1 MMLVEKSF
9 DTGEVV
15 LNCAEGPDNG
25 PPLLLMHGIWGFWQ
39 GFQPIIN
46 SVINRWHVYAID
58 FRGHGKSGRTPNQ
71 YMLKDYARDITAFI
85 TQRLEEPAVL
95 LGHSL
100 GGMVSTMIAGEHSEN
115 IKALVIGDSQ
125 FNVDSRETYERF
137 TQRQLTKV
145 VFSHIRDLAASDLS
159 LLELAKTIGEGS
171 ITPSSRFSALA
182 ISRHDPS
189 AIGAWVDCL
198 DSYESYMRVNEG
210 FDCDRLLKN
219 ISCPILLVQGN
230 PELGGVLTD
239 GDVEYVKS
247 VHPDVSHVY
256 LEKSGHGLGI
266 DDGEIAWV
274 HGPLKDFLESL
285 R

>member
-15 LNCAEGPDNG
+15 LNYAEGPDNG
-25 PPLLLMHGIWGFWQ
+25 PPLLLKHGIWGFWQ

-58 FRGHGKSGRTPNQ
+58 YRGHGKSGRTPNQ
-71 YMLKDYARDITAFI
+71 YLLKDYARDIITFI
-85 TQRLEEPAVL
+85 TENLEEPAVL

-100 GGMVSTMIAGEHSEN
+100 GGMVATMIAGDHSE
-115 IKALVIGDSQ
+115 KVRALIIGDSQ
-125 FNVDSRETYERF
+125 FNIDSRETYERF
-137 TQRQLTKV
+137 KQRDLTKV
-145 VFSHIRDLAASDLS
+145 VFSHIRDLAASEFS
-159 LLELAKTIGEGS
+159 LLEIARAVGEGS
-171 ITPSSRFSALA
+171 VTPSSRFSALA
-182 ISRHDPS
+182 ISRHDSS

-198 DSYESYMRVNEG
+198 GSYESYARMVEG

-219 ISCPILLVQGN
+219 ISCPILLIQCN

-239 GDVEYVKS
+239 KEIEYIRS

-256 LEKSGHGLGI
+256 LEKSGHGMGI

>member
-1 MMLVEKSF
+1 MLVEKTF

-15 LNCAEGPDNG
+15 LNYAEGPDSG
-25 PPLLLMHGIWGFWQ
+25 PPILLLHGIWGFWQ
-39 GFQPIIN
+39 GFQPVIN
-46 SVINRWHVYAID
+46 SVINRWHIYAID

-71 YMLKDYARDITAFI
+71 YLLKDYARDITAFI
-85 TQRLEEPAVL
+85 TQNLEEPAVL

-100 GGMVSTMIAGEHSEN
+100 GGMVSTMVAGEHSD
-115 IKALVIGDSQ
+115 KVRALVIGDSQ

-137 TQRQLTKV
+137 KQRDLTKV

-159 LLELAKTIGEGS
+159 LLEIARIVGEGS
-171 ITPSSRFSALA
+171 VTPSSRFSALA

-198 DSYESYMRVNEG
+198 DSYESYMRMNEG

-219 ISCPILLVQGN
+219 ISCPILLIQCN

-239 GDVEYVKS
+239 REVEYIRS
-247 VHPDVSHVY
+247 VYPDVSHVY
-256 LEKSGHGLGI
+256 LEKSGHGMGI

>member
-9 DTGEVV
+9 DTGKVV
-15 LNCAEGPDNG
+15 LNYAEGPDNG

-58 FRGHGKSGRTPNQ
+58 FRGHGKSGRTPDQ
-71 YMLKDYARDITAFI
+71 YLLKDYARDIAAFI
-85 TQRLEEPAVL
+85 TQKLEEPAVL

-100 GGMVSTMIAGEHSEN
+100 GGMVSTMVAGEHSD
-115 IKALVIGDSQ
+115 KVRALVIGDSQ

-198 DSYESYMRVNEG
+198 DSYESYMRMNEG
-210 FDCDRLLKN
+210 FDCDRLLRN

-256 LEKSGHGLGI
+256 LEKSGHGLGM

>member
-15 LNCAEGPDNG
+15 LNYAEGPDNG

-71 YMLKDYARDITAFI
+71 YLLKDYARDITAFI
-85 TQRLEEPAVL
+85 TQKLEEPAVL

-100 GGMVSTMIAGEHSEN
+100 GGMVSTMVAGEHSD
-115 IKALVIGDSQ
+115 KVRALVIGDSQ

-145 VFSHIRDLAASDLS
+145 VFSHIRDLASSDLS
-159 LLELAKTIGEGS
+159 LLELAKIIGEGS

-198 DSYESYMRVNEG
+198 DSYESYMRMNEG

-219 ISCPILLVQGN
+219 ISCPILLIQCN

-239 GDVEYVKS
+239 REVEYIRS
-247 VHPDVSHVY
+247 VYPDVSHVY
-256 LEKSGHGLGI
+256 LEKSGHGMGI